1 MSCAQQWLNRLGGSA
16 QAYNGHRIK
25 LVPQI
30 MGNLDSKEVSADEF
44 SELVPEGM
52 SGSEQA
58 TQ

>member
-1 MSCAQQWLNRLGGSA
+1 MAE
-16 QAYNGHRIK
+16 

-30 MGNLDSKEVSADEF
+30 MGNLESKEVSADEF

-52 SGSEQA
+52 SESDQA